1 MSIDQNKTI
10 VRRYLEEAVSQG
22 NISAMERYVSPDIVF
37 TSPYTPQP
45 IHGIEGFKQMIGLLH
60 TAFPDL
66 KIHEEDALCEGN
78 TVATRWFATGTHRG
92 DFMGH
97 KPSGRQFKI
106 SGQSIYRIKDG
117 KIVEGWVNDDS
128 LGMLQQLGII
138 PIPS

>member
-1 MSIDQNKTI
+1 MSVEQNKSI

-22 NISAMERYVSPDIVF
+22 NMSAIEAYVSPHLVF
-37 TSPYTPQP
+37 TSPYTPEP
-45 IHGIEGFKQMIGLLH
+45 INGIEGFKQMIGMLH

-66 KIHEEDALCEGN
+66 KIHEEAALGEEDM
-78 TVATRWFATGTHRG
+78 VATRWFATGTHRG

-106 SGQSIYRIKDG
+106 SGQSIYRVQDG

-128 LGMLQQLGII
+128 LGMLQQLAII
-138 PIPS
+138 RMPA